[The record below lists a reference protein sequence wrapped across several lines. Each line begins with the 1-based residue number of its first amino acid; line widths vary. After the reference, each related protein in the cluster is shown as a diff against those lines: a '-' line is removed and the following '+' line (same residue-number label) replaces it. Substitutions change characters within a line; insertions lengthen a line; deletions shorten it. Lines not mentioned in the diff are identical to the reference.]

1 MNLDELPHDPTAAL
15 PDDGSV
21 VAALEVGTRRV
32 PLRRPWGPDVRDV
45 HVLTVRV
52 TTTTGAVG
60 EGFSWT
66 PSIGAGAVRAL
77 LEEDVRPA
85 LVGGP
90 AHPRVWSRLWAHLHE
105 AGSGGITTMAL
116 AGIDLALWDLVGR
129 TRGVALADLLGR
141 RREPQPVYGS
151 GVNLH
156 YSLPE
161 LCDQVRR
168 WVDAGYPGVK
178 VKVGLP
184 DLDEDLRR
192 VAAVREVLGG
202 ERALMLDAN
211 QRWDLPRALRAARA
225 LAQFSPAWL
234 EEPLRADD
242 TAGHVR
248 LRREGPL
255 RLAAGENVHTW
266 YRFRDLLAAGALDVV
281 QPNVIR
287 VGGIT
292 PFLSVAHLARS
303 AGVELAPHLLPE
315 LSGQLAVTFGA
326 PVWVEDVEDA
336 GFWESGVLRRPVG
349 GSVAAGGFRAG
360 DRPGLGFRFQPS
372 SPPAFPP
379 VSAPVP
385 SPVRAV
391 PAPAGVTA

>member
-1 MNLDELPHDPTAAL
+1 MNVDELPHDPAAAL

-21 VAALEVGTRRV
+21 VTGVEVGARRV
-32 PLRRPWGPDVRDV
+32 PLRRPWGPDVQDV
-45 HVLTVRV
+45 RVLTVRI
-52 TTTTGAVG
+52 TTATGAVG

-77 LEEDVRPA
+77 LEDDVRPF
-85 LVGGP
+85 LVGRP
-90 AHPRVWSRLWAHLHE
+90 AHPRVWSRLWSHLHE

-116 AGIDLALWDLVGR
+116 AGVDLALWDLVGR
-129 TRGVALADLLGR
+129 ARGTALADLLGR

-161 LCDQVRR
+161 LRDQVRR
-168 WVDAGYPGVK
+168 WVDAGYTGAK

-184 DLDEDLRR
+184 DLAEDLRR
-192 VAAVREVLGG
+192 VAAVREVLGDG
-202 ERALMLDAN
+202 RTLMVDAN
-211 QRWDLPRALRAARA
+211 QRWDLPRALRASRA
-225 LAQFSPAWL
+225 LAEFSPAWL

-255 RLAAGENVHTW
+255 RVAAGENVHTW
-266 YRFRDLLAAGALDVV
+266 YRFRDLLTAGALDVV

-292 PFLSVAHLARS
+292 PFLSIAHLARS
-303 AGVELAPHLLPE
+303 AGAELAPHLLPE
-315 LSGQLAVTFGA
+315 LSGQLAVTFDEA
-326 PVWVEDVEDA
+326 VWVEDVEDA
-336 GFWESGVLRRPVG
+336 GFWESGALSRPVG
-349 GSVAAGGFRAG
+349 GSLAGGAYRAG
-360 DRPGLGFRFQPS
+360 DRPGLGFRFHEDPPPGV
-372 SPPAFPP
+372 PPAQG
-379 VSAPVP
+379 S
-385 SPVRAV
+385 
-391 PAPAGVTA
+391 PAPAGVLA